1 MGIGGDTGRAK
12 KNGAEKAP
20 FVFVVEDGK
29 VMVRGGS
36 GKNRKRDVD
45 HMISGRIGRL
55 IGRHIVRNLDGRR
68 NERDMRDVLNMRDML
83 NTRWLRH
90 RGHSTKPLY
99 HSSIFTLVEANAEA
113 DDRTSLW
120 KDVLP
125 TQP

>member
-1 MGIGGDTGRAK
+1 MGIGGDTGGTK

-36 GKNRKRDVD
+36 GKRKRERRGKRDVD
-45 HMISGRIGRL
+45 HMISGLR
-55 IGRHIVRNLDGRR
+55 RHIVRNLDGRR
-68 NERDMRDVLNMRDML
+68 NERDMRDMLNM
-83 NTRWLRH
+83 RWLRH
-90 RGHSTKPLY
+90 RGHSTKRLY
-99 HSSIFTLVEANAEA
+99 HGSIFTLVEANAEA